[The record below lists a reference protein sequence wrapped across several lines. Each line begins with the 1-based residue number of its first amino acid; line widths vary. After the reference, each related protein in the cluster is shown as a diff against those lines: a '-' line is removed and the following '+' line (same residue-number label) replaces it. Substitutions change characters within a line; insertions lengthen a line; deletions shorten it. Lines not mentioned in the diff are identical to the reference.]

1 MFETT
6 HASILPAK
14 ISEQVSGLHLS
25 SIRLE
30 TAYPALPTPLQTSSG
45 SLEVAPLLIVQ
56 VMTECGVTGES
67 YLFSPNR
74 TLLPALNEATKAVFQ
89 VVRGDPCLPEN
100 VTDKILRHFKLF
112 GGTGIV
118 TMAMAAVD
126 MAVWDVV
133 GKAIGQPLHR
143 VLGGTST
150 EVRTYESSGLGIGDQ
165 RTIRQQAE
173 SFLKNGNTTMKLR
186 LGYETLAGDMGAL
199 DMLANAFGSSI
210 QLMVD
215 YNQGLTPSEAIRR
228 CAEIDGLGLL
238 WIEEPIHADLLEET
252 AALQSTLRTPIQ
264 IGENL
269 WSPTEVDRAL
279 RLSASRYLMPDV
291 GKIGGVTQWLRA
303 ARLADKYGIKVSSH
317 LYPEISSH
325 LLAAIPNAHFLEYAD
340 WTANQFSGHAKP
352 SGNSLRVSDQP
363 GFGLYD

>member
-1 MFETT
+1 MFERIN
-6 HASILPAK
+6 APILPAD
-14 ISEQVSGLHLS
+14 ISRQVSGLRLA

-30 TAYPALPTPLQTSSG
+30 AAYPALPTPLQTSSG
-45 SLEVAPLLIVQ
+45 SLEAAPLSIVE
-56 VMTECGVTGES
+56 VVTACGMVGES
-67 YLFSPNR
+67 YLFSPSR
-74 TLLPALNEATKAVFQ
+74 ALLPALDEATKAVFQ
-89 VVRGDPCLPEN
+89 VVRGDPCLPEHI
-100 VTDKILRHFKLF
+100 TDKILRHFRLF

-126 MAVWDVV
+126 MAVWDIV
-133 GKAIGQPLHR
+133 GKAVGQPIYR
-143 VLGGTST
+143 VLGGTSP
-150 EVRTYESSGLGIGDQ
+150 EVRTYESSGLGIGDHG
-165 RTIRQQAE
+165 TIRQQAE

-186 LGYETLAGDMGAL
+186 LGYETLAGDMSAL
-199 DMLANAFGSSI
+199 DMLANAFGSSV

-215 YNQGLTPSEAIRR
+215 YNQGLTPPEAMER
-228 CAEIDGLGLL
+228 CKEIDKRGLL

-252 AALQSTLRTPIQ
+252 ATLQAKLKTPIQ

-269 WSPTEVDRAL
+269 WSPKEVDRAL

-303 ARLADKYGIKVSSH
+303 ARLADDHGVKVSSH

-352 SGNSLRVSDQP
+352 SGNSLTVSDQP
-363 GFGLYD
+363 GFGLSA